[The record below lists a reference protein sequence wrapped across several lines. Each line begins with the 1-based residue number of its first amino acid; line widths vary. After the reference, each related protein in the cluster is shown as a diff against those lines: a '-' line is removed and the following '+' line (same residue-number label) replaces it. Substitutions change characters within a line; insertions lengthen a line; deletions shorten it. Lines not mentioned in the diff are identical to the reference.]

1 MDQGSHGHS
10 ANRRDPLFATVII
23 AGLVFVALV
32 VWKLVPLPK
41 VAALTAGLFCI
52 ARTGW
57 FASCSRGVSLG
68 IGVAAGAIFLLAPLG
83 SVTAWQVTGAA
94 FFLAAGW
101 QLAAAM
107 REPETGRMR
116 LAAAGVALGAGS
128 SLLPVLI
135 PLAAAPILAFA
146 VLRYLAG
153 RRRLVASRRGAP
165 VPGISLWEAVIW
177 LGIVPVA
184 IYVAAMTL
192 LPNIVK
198 S

>member
-32 VWKLVPLPK
+32 AWKLVPSPK
-41 VAALTAGLFCI
+41 AAALTTGLFCF

-57 FASCSRGVSLG
+57 FASCSRDVSLG
-68 IGVAAGAIFLLAPLG
+68 IAVAAAAIFLLAPLG
-83 SVTAWQVTGAA
+83 AVTAWQLTGAA

-116 LAAAGVALGAGS
+116 LAAAGMALGAGS

-135 PLAAAPILAFA
+135 PLAAAPLLAFA

-165 VPGISLWEAVIW
+165 VPGISLWEATIW
-177 LGIVPVA
+177 LGIVPAA
-184 IYVAAMTL
+184 IYVVAIA
-192 LPNIVK
+192 LPPTAI